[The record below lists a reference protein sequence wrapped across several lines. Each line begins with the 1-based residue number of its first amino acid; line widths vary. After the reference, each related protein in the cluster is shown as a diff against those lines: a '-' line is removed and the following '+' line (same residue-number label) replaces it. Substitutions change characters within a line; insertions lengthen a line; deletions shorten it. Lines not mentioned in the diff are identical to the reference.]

1 MTVYFD
7 DIAVGETY
15 VSSGRTVTE
24 ADISSFA
31 GLSGDFNPL
40 HTDEVW
46 ARANSP
52 YDGRVAHGLL
62 LLAIGSG
69 LRTSGLDDWHVQ
81 AYLQV
86 DRSMKAPARPG
97 DTVRATFTV
106 ASLRPSAS
114 RPGSG
119 IAVLDVTLVNE
130 RGETLQTGTDTLLV
144 GGRDD

>member
-7 DIAVGETY
+7 EIAVGETY

-24 ADISSFA
+24 ADITTFA

-62 LLAIGSG
+62 LLSISSG
-69 LRTSGLDDWHVQ
+69 LRTSRLDDWHVQ

-86 DRSMKAPARPG
+86 DRKMKAPARPG
-97 DTVRATFTV
+97 NTVRATSTV
-106 ASLRPSAS
+106 ASLRPSTS

-119 IAVLDVTLVNE
+119 IAVVEVTLENE
-130 RGETLQTGTDTLLV
+130 HGETLQTGTDTFLV